1 MLAGVLHS
9 WQIHPSQTGLRVDAR
24 LIITTRD
31 GPVCMSLW
39 PNELCWQV
47 SAFLAGWSIPDRA
60 KRQTKNH
67 HSWASLYVPVT
78 QWAMLAVVLH
88 SWQVHPSQTGLRVGA
103 RGRIITYG
111 GPVCMSLDPV
121 SYAGWSLAFLQGS
134 PILARSEERRQGLT
148 GRQLFIHIS
157 VTHSDSLPPSI
168 IWGPEKNTFLGK
180 A

>member
-47 SAFLAGWSIPDRA
+47 SAFLAGWSILDRA

-67 HSWASLYVPVT
+67 HSWASLYVPGT

-88 SWQVHPSQTGLRVGA
+88 SWQVHPSQTGLRVGD

-134 PILARSEERRQGLT
+134 PILARSEGRRQGLT
-148 GRQLFIHIS
+148 GRQLFIYIS